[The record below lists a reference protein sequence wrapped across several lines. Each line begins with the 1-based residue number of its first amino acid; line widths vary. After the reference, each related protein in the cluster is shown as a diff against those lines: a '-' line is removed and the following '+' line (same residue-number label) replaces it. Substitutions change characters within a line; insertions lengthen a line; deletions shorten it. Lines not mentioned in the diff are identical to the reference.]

1 VLFHWKHLYHQLSRV
16 SVGWAIRGLDLFYA
30 YYAYWS
36 EQSSILLSK
45 KKTIQR
51 WVVVSD
57 SAIQDGESVC
67 WQ

>member
-45 KKTIQR
+45 KKKQ
-51 WVVVSD
+51 S
-57 SAIQDGESVC
+57 SVGL
-67 WQ
+67 